1 MSYSS
6 LSTIIALIP
15 AIAITLL
22 FLFGKAERVA
32 VIMSRKSTLL
42 LLVTF
47 CGVQIIMHLLHSQ
60 LVYRFLVS
68 ISASTWIMIIYAF
81 DVGWPLLRYLRYLR

>member
-1 MSYSS
+1 VSYSS

-32 VIMSRKSTLL
+32 AIISRKSTLL
-42 LLVTF
+42 LLRLIPLSQVY
-47 CGVQIIMHLLHSQ
+47 QHLGLAGE
-60 LVYRFLVS
+60 
-68 ISASTWIMIIYAF
+68 I
-81 DVGWPLLRYLRYLR
+81 